1 MHRIEI
7 YDTTL
12 RDGTQ
17 GEGVSLSLE
26 DKLRIATRLDD
37 QGFDFIEGGYPMS
50 NPKDSEFF
58 RRIQEQ
64 PLRHAKICAF
74 GMTRRKSTTAAEDR
88 GIKALLES
96 GAAVITLV
104 GKTARFQ
111 VQEVLRV
118 SLDENVAMI
127 SDSIRYL
134 REAGR
139 EVVYDAEHFFDGWK
153 EDPDY
158 GMRTLRAAVEA
169 GAGIVVLCDTN
180 GGSMP
185 EEVAEMTRLVSD
197 RLSIPVGI
205 HCHNDCALAVA
216 NSLAAVDAGAT
227 QVQGTINGFGE
238 RCGNADLVAVVAN
251 LAIKKPGYEVLG
263 GRGLEH
269 LTELSRFVY
278 ETANMHFQS
287 SQPFVGPSAFAHKGG
302 MHVHAVSRATS
313 SYEHIDP
320 AAVGN
325 HRRVL
330 LSELSG
336 RSNIVALTTRYS
348 IQNDRKLLTKLLA
361 EVVALESQGYQFEAA
376 EGSFDLLV
384 KRCTGTF
391 TAHFERL
398 NYHVTVAVDVDG
410 QTTTEATV
418 KLRVAGVVRHEV
430 AEGDGPVNALDAAL
444 RKALN
449 GSFPN
454 LRAMQLVDYKVR
466 VINSEAATAAC
477 VRVVIESR
485 DDDNVWGTVGVSE
498 NIIEASWNALVDSIE
513 YKLCKDDTDRI
524 ENHESQTAP

>member
-1 MHRIEI
+1 
-7 YDTTL
+7 
-12 RDGTQ
+12 
-17 GEGVSLSLE
+17 
-26 DKLRIATRLDD
+26 
-37 QGFDFIEGGYPMS
+37 
-50 NPKDSEFF
+50 
-58 RRIQEQ
+58 
-64 PLRHAKICAF
+64 
-74 GMTRRKSTTAAEDR
+74 
-88 GIKALLES
+88 
-96 GAAVITLV
+96 
-104 GKTARFQ
+104 
-111 VQEVLRV
+111 
-118 SLDENVAMI
+118 
-127 SDSIRYL
+127 
-134 REAGR
+134 
-139 EVVYDAEHFFDGWK
+139 
-153 EDPDY
+153 
-158 GMRTLRAAVEA
+158 
-169 GAGIVVLCDTN
+169 
-180 GGSMP
+180 
-185 EEVAEMTRLVSD
+185 
-197 RLSIPVGI
+197 
-205 HCHNDCALAVA
+205 
-216 NSLAAVDAGAT
+216 
-227 QVQGTINGFGE
+227 
-238 RCGNADLVAVVAN
+238 
-251 LAIKKPGYEVLG
+251 
-263 GRGLEH
+263 
-269 LTELSRFVY
+269 
-278 ETANMHFQS
+278 
-287 SQPFVGPSAFAHKGG
+287 

-320 AAVGN
+320 ATVGN

-398 NYHVTVAVDVDG
+398 NYHVTVAVDADG